1 MLSLAEC
8 EHHLNNDNA
17 AWENAR
23 IVAGNYNTFA
33 TETAPDGILQYI
45 SAVRRISMPEVIGR
59 FAFLKRTGLAKSELG
74 FEDYQ
79 LLLPIPSNE
88 IQKNP
93 NLTQNPGY

>member
-1 MLSLAEC
+1 
-8 EHHLNNDNA
+8 
-17 AWENAR
+17 
-23 IVAGNYNTFA
+23 
-33 TETAPDGILQYI
+33 
-45 SAVRRISMPEVIGR
+45 MPEVIGR
-59 FAFLKRTGLAKSELG
+59 FSFLKRTGLAKSELG